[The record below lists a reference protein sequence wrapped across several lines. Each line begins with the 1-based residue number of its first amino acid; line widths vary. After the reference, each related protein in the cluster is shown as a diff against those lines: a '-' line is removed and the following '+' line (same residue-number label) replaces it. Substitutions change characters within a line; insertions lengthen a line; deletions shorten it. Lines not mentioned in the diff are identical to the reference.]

1 MTELVH
7 AENTSKMQL
16 LKQLFASATHDASA
30 AMCCWTNSLITL
42 TLDEVCELP
51 LADACLE
58 MNLGD
63 ERLTMV
69 VLVLEGEIGGAMLLA
84 FSEEDGRRLA
94 AALLQTEPGSGPEW
108 NDMETSALNETGN
121 ILGCAYMNAI
131 TRLIDRQLVPSVP
144 YFVQDYA
151 ASVLQQALVT
161 QASGRDT
168 VLICR
173 TGFHCE
179 NENLSWRVLF
189 IPSIALRTA
198 MENALQSQS

>member
-1 MTELVH
+1 
-7 AENTSKMQL
+7 MQL
-16 LKQLFASATHDASA
+16 LQQLFASATHDASA
-30 AMCCWTNSLITL
+30 AMCRWTNSLITL

-51 LADACLE
+51 LEDACLE
-58 MNLGD
+58 LNLGD
-63 ERLTMV
+63 ELLTMV
-69 VLVLEGEIGGAMLLA
+69 VLNLEGEIGGAMVLT
-84 FSEEDGRRLA
+84 FNEEDGRRLA
-94 AALLQTEPGSGPEW
+94 ASLLQTEPGSGPEW
-108 NDMETSALNETGN
+108 NEMETSALTETGN

-144 YFVQDYA
+144 YFVQDYG
-151 ASVLQQALVT
+151 ASVLQQALVA

-189 IPSIALRTA
+189 IPTIALRTA